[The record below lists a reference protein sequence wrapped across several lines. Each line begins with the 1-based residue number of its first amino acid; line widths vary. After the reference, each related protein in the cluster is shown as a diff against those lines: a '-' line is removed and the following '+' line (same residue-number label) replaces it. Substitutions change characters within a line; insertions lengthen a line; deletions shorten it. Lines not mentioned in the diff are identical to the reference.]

1 MGIKFPII
9 LYLSDKGDNV
19 SARCALSEQYCSL
32 IPKLMAQLATLIKIN
47 APCSLS
53 IILGPMS
60 KAATFN
66 AAKYRSNRKAI
77 ANYLNDALAT
87 DDSAVIRALGN
98 LSRAHGMGAVAEEE
112 IAQVYTDRSAAT
124 WIQRS
129 AQY

>member
-1 MGIKFPII
+1 VIKATTC
-9 LYLSDKGDNV
+9 LYGV
-19 SARCALSEQYCSL
+19 ALSEQYCSL

-53 IILGPMS
+53 IILGSDDCEGVDRCLKPRLS
-60 KAATFN
+60 TP
-66 AAKYRSNRKAI
+66 AKYHSNPKAI

-87 DDSAVIRALGN
+87 EDSAFIRALGN

-129 AQY
+129 GQC